1 MAVTATPTV
10 KKPIG
15 SSGITAFF
23 RSIKSGFFKRC
34 PACHEGKMFSKYWT
48 MRSHCPNCGVKF
60 ERESG
65 EYIVAMYI
73 NIFLT
78 EAIFIAGY
86 VVTNYV
92 YGLDMWT
99 QIAIWA
105 PFNLL
110 FPIFFYPHSKG
121 LWAGMLNVM
130 GGLYRD

>member
-1 MAVTATPTV
+1 MAITATPTV

-15 SSGITAFF
+15 NSGIISFF
-23 RSIKSGFFKRC
+23 RSLKSGFFKRC
-34 PACHEGKMFSKYWT
+34 PACHKGKLFSKYWT

-78 EAIFIAGY
+78 EGIFIGGY
-86 VVTNYV
+86 VITNYV
-92 YGLDMWT
+92 YDLDMWT

-105 PFNLL
+105 PFNLF